1 MDALTQAEVF
11 ALIGELNGF
20 IEKWD
25 PRLVTQEREYQAK
38 RTRIIAENNAEKTRR
53 EKAYKQECETLSRQS
68 AKMIEDAQKILED
81 VDQMDQQ
88 LMSSDKYYS
97 KTKTRKEAELAGV
110 ESQAYRNYT
119 ALIRRLIFWLGSLQN
134 RRIPLS
140 SRRDSP
146 RSLRMTIPLPH
157 CWLKCRLL
165 LRMWLRQNRKM

>member
-11 ALIGELNGF
+11 ALIAELNDF

-25 PRLVTQEREYQAK
+25 PRLVTKEREYQAK
-38 RTRIIAENNAEKTRR
+38 RTRIVAENNAEKTHR

-119 ALIRRLIFWLGSLQN
+119 ALMEGIEAIRRDYGQISKKYRESMLPFLINDLHFLFSGTTQE
-134 RRIPLS
+134 R
-140 SRRDSP
+140 
-146 RSLRMTIPLPH
+146 LRKPY
-157 CWLKCRLL
+157 CAEKYGA
-165 LRMWLRQNRKM
+165 

>member
-88 LMSSDKYYS
+88 LMLFRLQGRSLICLQKSYVSSTAIIAD
-97 KTKTRKEAELAGV
+97 R
-110 ESQAYRNYT
+110 SQAITRLPST
-119 ALIRRLIFWLGSLQN
+119 AFITMQQRMRRMCEGRVLHTTTNW
-134 RRIPLS
+134 
-140 SRRDSP
+140 D
-146 RSLRMTIPLPH
+146 T
-157 CWLKCRLL
+157 
-165 LRMWLRQNRKM
+165 